1 MEKTRFG
8 GDQEFSL
15 EMAFGREVRAVPL
28 RIIHIQMAVV
38 SLRSNRVAK
47 WEREPL
53 QAGCEGS

>member
-8 GDQEFSL
+8 ADQEFSL

-53 QAGCEGS
+53 